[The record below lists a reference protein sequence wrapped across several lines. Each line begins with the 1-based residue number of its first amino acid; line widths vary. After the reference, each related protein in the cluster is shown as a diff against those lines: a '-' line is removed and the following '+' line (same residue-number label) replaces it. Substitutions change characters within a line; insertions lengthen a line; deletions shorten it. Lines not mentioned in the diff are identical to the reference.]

1 MSEILTPEEYERE
14 WWDILETRSMGYE
27 SFYDV
32 NPETRATLKAHDA
45 ALRAENERLAL
56 SLVDAE
62 DRLAAALDDRAFLLE
77 LLGITVKTGTKDP
90 LLDARLAEARAFLAG
105 GKTK

>member
-1 MSEILTPEEYERE
+1 MSEIL
-14 WWDILETRSMGYE
+14 S
-27 SFYDV
+27 
-32 NPETRATLKAHDA
+32 PETLAYLLGHVSAGATVPVSMDPEGPEDSVRNIIAAHDA

-105 GKTK
+105 GKP